1 MHSTPP
7 PSVMLFIRSQ
17 LLQGCWGGDLGQ
29 PTLCPTLPRR
39 FNSFQLA
46 HEDGVLPSR
55 SCVRTL
61 RAFIGAAA
69 PSRSHSFSNST
80 PSRASWYHGNSCS
93 QFSQE
98 EGKRDGYSLTVT
110 VTTVTVTIAAVTIP
124 FDTFQCL
131 LLCFREFKFLLCS
144 AFQPLR

>member
-61 RAFIGAAA
+61 RAFTGAAA
-69 PSRSHSFSNST
+69 PPRSHSFRNST

-93 QFSQE
+93 KFSQE
-98 EGKRDGYSLTVT
+98 EGKRDSYSRSLS
-110 VTTVTVTIAAVTIP
+110 
-124 FDTFQCL
+124 L
-131 LLCFREFKFLLCS
+131 LSLSLSLLSPSHLILSS
-144 AFQPLR
+144 AFFCVSESSNSSSVLLFSL